1 MPTKEKRIR
10 AEMNKRPVV
19 EKIENMEDTKLE
31 DWETDEGILLITS
44 WIRDGCKISD
54 LHKRMGIA
62 RKTFWA
68 WRKKSEILSNVCKKS
83 RELYLYEV
91 ENALFK
97 AAKGYTKTTVKTYI
111 GRVPKADKSRDI
123 GIEKTVEQVGPN
135 VTACLA
141 ILNNM
146 DSGKWQRNRD
156 NSADPEKYN
165 NVTINIIKGEKDKI
179 YEGDPETE
187 L

>member
-10 AEMNKRPVV
+10 KEMNMRPVV
-19 EKIENMEDTKLE
+19 EKIENLEDTKLE
-31 DWETDEGILLITS
+31 DWETDEGILLLQS
-44 WIRDGCKISD
+44 WIRDGCKISE
-54 LHKRMGIA
+54 LHKRMGIS
-62 RKTFWA
+62 RKTFWE
-68 WRKKSEILSNVCKKS
+68 WRKKSEALDAACRKS
-83 RELYLYEV
+83 KEICLYEV

-111 GRVPKADKSRDI
+111 GRVPKTDKSRDV

-146 DSGKWQRNRD
+146 NPEKWQRNRD
-156 NSADPEKYN
+156 NEADKEKYN
-165 NVTINIIKGEKDKI
+165 NVTINIIKGERDEI
-179 YEGDPETE
+179 YEGEPETE
-187 L
+187 F

>member
-1 MPTKEKRIR
+1 
-10 AEMNKRPVV
+10 MNKRPVV
-19 EKIENMEDTKLE
+19 EKIENGEDTKIE
-31 DWETDEGILLITS
+31 DWETDEGVLLLTS
-44 WIRDGCKISD
+44 WIRDGAKISE
-54 LHKRMGIA
+54 LHKRMGIS

-68 WRKKSEILSNVCKKS
+68 WRNKSEIINEVCRKS
-83 RELYLYEV
+83 KEIALYEV

-146 DSGKWQRNRD
+146 NPGKWQHKRTID
-156 NSADPEKYN
+156 DDKEKYN
-165 NVTINIIKGEKDKI
+165 NVTINIVKGERDEI
-179 YEGDPETE
+179 YESDPETE
-187 L
+187 F